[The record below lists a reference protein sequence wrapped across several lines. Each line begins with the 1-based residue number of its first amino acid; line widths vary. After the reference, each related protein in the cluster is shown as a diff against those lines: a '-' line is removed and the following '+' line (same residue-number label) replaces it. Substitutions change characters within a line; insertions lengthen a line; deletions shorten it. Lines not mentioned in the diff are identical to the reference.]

1 MTKQAMAL
9 VVFMAGSAASAG
21 QAQQKLTVY
30 VRNTAMV
37 PATALI
43 PAEGLAARM
52 FAEIGV
58 SLEWR
63 NGKPA
68 FESSRPIF
76 VELTTDTPERLK
88 PGALAYALPYE
99 GSHLRVFYDRIASN
113 FYPRSMLAHVLVH
126 EITHLLQGVS
136 RHSATGV
143 MKAHW
148 TNDDFR
154 QMSIGTL
161 PFTPG
166 DVQLI
171 YAGLGA
177 GLGAGLAARANIVTP
192 ATR

>member
-9 VVFMAGSAASAG
+9 VVFMAGSAASAS
-21 QAQQKLTVY
+21 QAQQRLTVY
-30 VRNTAMV
+30 VQNTAMV
-37 PATALI
+37 PCTALI
-43 PAEGLAARM
+43 PAETLADKM
-52 FAEIGV
+52 FAEIGI

-63 NGKPA
+63 TGKPT

-76 VELTTDTPERLK
+76 VELTTETPESLK

-99 GSHLRVFYDRIASN
+99 GSHLRVFSDRIASN

-148 TNDDFR
+148 TKDDYR
-154 QMSIGTL
+154 EMRMGTL
-161 PFTPG
+161 PFTTD
-166 DVQLI
+166 DVDLI
-171 YAGLGA
+171 YAGM
-177 GLGAGLAARANIVTP
+177 AARANIVT
-192 ATR
+192 AAIR